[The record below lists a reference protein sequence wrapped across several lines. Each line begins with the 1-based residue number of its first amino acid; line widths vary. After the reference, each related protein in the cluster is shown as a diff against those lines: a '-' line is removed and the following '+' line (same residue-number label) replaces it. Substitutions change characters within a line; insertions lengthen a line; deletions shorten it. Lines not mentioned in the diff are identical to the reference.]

1 MVESLRLL
9 FLSILYVSIIIA
21 ENDRCFESDIQS
33 DNPSVI
39 TSRSYYDIGDPI
51 SVEDLERPYTVC
63 HSDNNYQLEETFT
76 FNDFNGHENG
86 GNFNIIIISM
96 NATW

>member
-9 FLSILYVSIIIA
+9 LLIILYVSIIIA
-21 ENDRCFESDIQS
+21 ENDRCLESDIQS
-33 DNPSVI
+33 NNPSVF
-39 TSRSYYDIGDPI
+39 TYRGYSIGDTLSI
-51 SVEDLERPYTVC
+51 EDLERPYTVC

>member
-1 MVESLRLL
+1 MKVL
-9 FLSILYVSIIIA
+9 FFSILYVSIIIA
-21 ENDRCFESDIQS
+21 ENDRCHLSDIPS
-33 DNPSVI
+33 DNPSVF
-39 TSRSYYDIGDPI
+39 TSRGYDIGDTI
-51 SVEDLERPYTVC
+51 SIEDKQRPYNVC
-63 HSDNNYQLEETFT
+63 YSDNNYSVDEVFT

>member
-21 ENDRCFESDIQS
+21 ENDRCLVSDIPS
-33 DNPSVI
+33 DNPSVF
-39 TSRSYYDIGDPI
+39 TSRSYYDIGDTLSI
-51 SVEDLERPYTVC
+51 EDQQRPYNVC
-63 HSDNNYQLEETFT
+63 HSDNNYLIGETFT
-76 FNDFNGHENG
+76 FNDFNGYENG
-86 GNFNIIIISM
+86 SHFNIIIISM